1 MSSSFPSMS
10 QVVQRLG
17 TKRLLAVACLAAGLF
32 ASSHA
37 FSQTAGG
44 TMVMIAQPEPPSLAP
59 YLSTSGPIGLVAP
72 KIYNGLLDY
81 DLDLNPVGE
90 LAESFEVSEDGLT
103 VTFKLREGVK
113 WHDGEPFTSA
123 DVEFTI
129 MEVLKNF
136 HPRGPNSFREVSS
149 IDTPDELTAV
159 FNLDKPAPYMMRAFS
174 AYESP
179 IVPKHLLEGKDIREA
194 ELGNNPVGTGP
205 FKFVE
210 WKKGQYIRLDK
221 NPDYWKEGLP
231 LLDRIVARII
241 PDASTRTAAME
252 SGEVHYGAFGAIP
265 NIDVVRLR
273 DSDDIGVT
281 TDGYSMINPMAL
293 IELNTKVAPFDDKAV
308 REAVSLV
315 IDRQFLIDNI
325 WFGYGEPATG
335 AMSSNFEPLG
345 LFTPTPEF
353 YPKSPD
359 VDAANALLDEA
370 GLEAD
375 DNGVRASVVIDL
387 IPYGEDWRRA
397 GEYLKQA
404 MADIGLELELR
415 YEDVPTWIK
424 RIYGDYDFAMN
435 VNYFYQL
442 PDPVIGVQRHYGT
455 DQIRQGTPFVNSTHF
470 SNAKVDELLEAG
482 AIEPDADKR
491 SEIYA
496 EVSNILGE
504 ELPVVNLFEME
515 FLTVY
520 NEKLKDH
527 TVSAMGAY
535 GSFDRAYIEE

>member
-1 MSSSFPSMS
+1 MNFSFFS
-10 QVVQRLG
+10 RLRG
-17 TKRLLAVACLAAGLF
+17 ESGNAHKRLLAGACLATGML
-32 ASSHA
+32 ASTQA
-37 FSQTAGG
+37 ISQGG

-103 VTFKLREGVK
+103 VTFNLREGVT

-129 MEVLKNF
+129 MQVLKEY

-159 FNLDKPAPYMMRAFS
+159 FNLDKPA
-174 AYESP
+174 
-179 IVPKHLLEGKDIREA
+179 H
-194 ELGNNPVGTGP
+194 NPVGTGP

-221 NPDYWKEGLP
+221 NEDYWKEGLP
-231 LLDRIVARII
+231 KLDRIVARVI
-241 PDASTRTAAME
+241 PDASTRTATME
-252 SGEVHYGAFGAIP
+252 SGEVHYAAFGAIP
-265 NIDVVRLR
+265 NIDVVRLEKTE
-273 DSDDIGVT
+273 DIGVT
-281 TDGYSMINPMAL
+281 TDGYAMINPMAL
-293 IELNTKVAPFDDKAV
+293 IELDTTEPPFDNPAL
-308 REAVSLV
+308 RQAVSMV

-325 WFGYGEPATG
+325 WFGYGKPAVG

-345 LFTPTPEF
+345 LHTPTPEF
-353 YPKSPD
+353 YPESPQIE
-359 VDAANALLDEA
+359 AANALLDAA
-370 GLEAD
+370 GMEAD
-375 DNGVRASVVIDL
+375 ADGNRASVVIDL

-404 MADIGLELELR
+404 MGEIGLDLELR

-455 DQIRQGTPFVNSTHF
+455 DQIRPGTPFVNSTGY
-470 SNAKVDELLEAG
+470 SNVKVDELLAAG
-482 AIEPDADKR
+482 AIEPDANTR
-491 SEIYA
+491 SEIYT

-527 TVSAMGAY
+527 TLSAMGAY
-535 GSFDRAYIEE
+535 GSFDRAFIEE

>member
-1 MSSSFPSMS
+1 MTYRSFSRYRRGVLKTLLTGSCLTASVLMSGQALS
-10 QVVQRLG
+10 Q
-17 TKRLLAVACLAAGLF
+17 
-32 ASSHA
+32 S
-37 FSQTAGG
+37 AGG

-72 KIYNGLLDY
+72 KVYNGLLDY
-81 DLDLNPVGE
+81 DLDLNPVPE
-90 LAESFEVSEDGLT
+90 LASSFEVSDDGLT
-103 VTFKLREGVK
+103 VTFNLQEGVK

-123 DVEFTI
+123 DVQFSI
-129 MEVLKNF
+129 MEVLKQF

-194 ELGNNPVGTGP
+194 ELSNNPVGTGP

-265 NIDVVRLR
+265 NIDVVRMR

-281 TDGYSMINPMAL
+281 TDGYAMINPMAL
-293 IELNTKVAPFDDKAV
+293 IELNTTKAPFDNQAM
-308 REAVSLV
+308 RQAISLV

-325 WFGYGEPATG
+325 WFSYGKPATG

-345 LFTPTPEF
+345 LYTPTTDF

-359 VDAANALLDEA
+359 VPAAIALLDEA
-370 GLEAD
+370 GIEANGD
-375 DNGVRASVVIDL
+375 GVRASAVLDL

-404 MADIGLELELR
+404 LAEIGVELELR
-415 YEDVPTWIK
+415 YEDVPTWLK
-424 RIYGDYDFAMN
+424 RIYADYDFELN

-455 DQIRQGTPFVNSTHF
+455 DQIRQGTPFVNSTQY
-470 SNAKVDELLEAG
+470 SNPKVDELLAAG
-482 AIEPDADKR
+482 AVESDAAKR

-496 EVSNILGE
+496 EISAILGE

-520 NEKLKDH
+520 NEMLKDH
-527 TVSAMGAY
+527 TISAMGAY
-535 GSFDRAYIEE
+535 HSFDQAYIEE

>member
-1 MSSSFPSMS
+1 MTSNFLSL
-10 QVVQRLG
+10 QRVVQGLG
-17 TKRLLAVACLAAGLF
+17 AKRFLAVACVATGLLASG
-32 ASSHA
+32 HA
-37 FSQTAGG
+37 FSQSAGG

-81 DLDLNPVGE
+81 DLDLNPVGD
-90 LAESFEVSEDGLT
+90 LAESFEVSDDGLT

-129 MEVLKNF
+129 MEVLKKF

-149 IDTPDELTAV
+149 IDTPDELTAI

-194 ELGNNPVGTGP
+194 ELANNPVGTGP

-231 LLDRIVARII
+231 LLDRVVARII

-273 DSDDIGVT
+273 DSEEIGVT

-293 IELNTKVAPFDDKAV
+293 IELNTKAAPFDDKAV

-345 LFTPTPEF
+345 LYTPTPEF

-404 MADIGLELELR
+404 MADIGLDLELR

-424 RIYGDYDFAMN
+424 RVYGDYDFAMN

-455 DQIRQGTPFVNSTHF
+455 DQIRPGTPFVNSTHF

-496 EVSNILGE
+496 EVSTILGE

>member
-1 MSSSFPSMS
+1 MARSLFSTSTGSSSS
-10 QVVQRLG
+10 
-17 TKRLLAVACLAAGLF
+17 LLKPLLTSACLV
-32 ASSHA
+32 ASVFVSGQA
-37 FSQTAGG
+37 FSQSAGG

-81 DLDLNPVGE
+81 DLDLNPVPE
-90 LAESFEVSEDGLT
+90 LAKSYEVSDDGMT
-103 VTFKLREGVK
+103 VTFTLQEGVM

-123 DVEFTI
+123 DVQFTI
-129 MEVLKNF
+129 MEVLKQF

-149 IDTPDELTAV
+149 IDTPDDLTAV

-194 ELGNNPVGTGP
+194 ELSNNPVGTGP

-221 NPDYWKEGLP
+221 NPDYWKEGYP

-273 DSDDIGVT
+273 ESDDIGVT
-281 TDGYSMINPMAL
+281 TDGYAMINPMAL
-293 IELNTKVAPFDDKAV
+293 IEMNTTTAPFDNPAI
-308 REAVSLV
+308 RQAISLV

-325 WFGYGEPATG
+325 WFGYGKPASS
-335 AMSSNFEPLG
+335 AMTSNFAPLG
-345 LFTPTPEF
+345 LYTPTPAF
-353 YPKSPD
+353 YPEAPD
-359 VDAANALLDEA
+359 VAAAIALLDEA
-370 GLEAD
+370 GIAPNGD
-375 DNGVRASVVIDL
+375 GVRASAVIDL

-404 MADIGLELELR
+404 LAEIGVELELR
-415 YEDVPTWIK
+415 YEDVPTWLK
-424 RIYGDYDFAMN
+424 RVYADYDFELN

-455 DQIRQGTPFVNSTHF
+455 DQIRQGTPFVNSTRY
-470 SNAKVDELLEAG
+470 SNPQIDELLAAG
-482 AIEPDADKR
+482 AVEVDAEKR
-491 SEIYA
+491 SEIYS
-496 EVSNILGE
+496 EIQVILGQD
-504 ELPVVNLFEME
+504 LPVVNLFEME

-527 TVSAMGAY
+527 TISAMGAY
-535 GSFDRAYIEE
+535 HSFDKAYIEE

>member
-1 MSSSFPSMS
+1 MARSLFTSSTRSRNGLLKTMLTSVGLVASVIVSS
-10 QVVQRLG
+10 QALG
-17 TKRLLAVACLAAGLF
+17 Q
-32 ASSHA
+32 S
-37 FSQTAGG
+37 AGG

-72 KIYNGLLDY
+72 KVYNGLLDY
-81 DLDLNPVGE
+81 DLDLNPVPE
-90 LAESFEVSEDGLT
+90 LAKSYEVSDDGLT
-103 VTFKLREGVK
+103 VTFMLQEGVK

-123 DVEFTI
+123 DVQFTI
-129 MEVLKNF
+129 MDVLKQF

-221 NPDYWKEGLP
+221 NPDYWKEGYP

-241 PDASTRTAAME
+241 PDASTRTAAIE

-273 DSDDIGVT
+273 DGKEVGVT
-281 TDGYSMINPMAL
+281 TDGYAMINPMAL
-293 IELNTKVAPFDDKAV
+293 IELNTTKEPFDNPAM
-308 REAVSLV
+308 RQAISLV

-325 WFGYGEPATG
+325 WFGYGKPASS
-335 AMSSNFEPLG
+335 AMTSNFAPLG
-345 LFTPTPEF
+345 LYTPTPEF
-353 YPKSPD
+353 YPEAPK
-359 VDAANALLDEA
+359 VDAARALLDEA
-370 GLEAD
+370 GIAPNGD
-375 DNGVRASVVIDL
+375 GVRASAVIDL

-404 MADIGLELELR
+404 LAEIGVELELR
-415 YEDVPTWIK
+415 YEDVPTWLK
-424 RIYGDYDFAMN
+424 RVYADYDFELN

-455 DQIRQGTPFVNSTHF
+455 DQIRQGTPFVNSTRY
-470 SNAKVDELLEAG
+470 SNPKIDELLAAG
-482 AIEPDADKR
+482 AIEVDAAKR
-491 SEIYA
+491 GEIYSEIQ
-496 EVSNILGE
+496 VILGQ

-535 GSFDRAYIEE
+535 HSFDKAYLEE

>member
-1 MSSSFPSMS
+1 MTSSFLLMKR
-10 QVVQRLG
+10 VVRGLCA
-17 TKRLLAVACLAAGLF
+17 RRALAVVGMAAGLF
-32 ASSHA
+32 ASGHA

-90 LAESFEVSEDGLT
+90 LAESFDVSEDGLT
-103 VTFKLREGVK
+103 VTFNLREGVK

-149 IDTPDELTAV
+149 IDTPDELTAI

-231 LLDRIVARII
+231 LLDRVVARII

-265 NIDVVRLR
+265 NVDVVRLR
-273 DSDDIGVT
+273 DSEDIGVT

-293 IELNTKVAPFDDKAV
+293 IELNTQEAPFDNKAV

-404 MADIGLELELR
+404 MAEIGLDLELR

-455 DQIRQGTPFVNSTHF
+455 DQIRPGTPFVNSTHF

-482 AIEPDADKR
+482 AVEPDAAKR

>member
-1 MSSSFPSMS
+1 MTHRFELCHRTSPQGFARP
-10 QVVQRLG
+10 LI
-17 TKRLLAVACLAAGLF
+17 AAAGLLLTALAAPL
-32 ASSHA
+32 ASA
-37 FSQTAGG
+37 QTAGG
-44 TMVMIAQPEPPSLAP
+44 SLVMIAQPEPPSLAP

-72 KIYNGLLDY
+72 KIYSGLLDY

-90 LAESFEVSEDGLT
+90 LAETFEVSDDGLT
-103 VTFKLREGVK
+103 VTFNLREGVQ

-123 DVEFTI
+123 DVQFSI
-129 MEVLKNF
+129 MEVLKKF

-159 FNLDKPAPYMMRAFS
+159 FNLDRPAPYMMRALS
-174 AYESP
+174 SYESP
-179 IVPKHLLEGKDIREA
+179 IVPKHLLEGKDIRDA
-194 ELGNNPVGTGP
+194 DLANNPVGTGP

-221 NPDYWKEGLP
+221 NEDYWKEGYP

-252 SGEVHYGAFGAIP
+252 SGEVLYGAFGAIP
-265 NIDVVRLR
+265 NVDVVRLR
-273 DSDDIGVT
+273 DSDEIGVT
-281 TDGYSMINPMAL
+281 TDGYAMINPMAL
-293 IELNTKVAPFDDKAV
+293 IELNTAEAPFDNKV
-308 REAVSLV
+308 LREAVSMV

-325 WFGYGEPATG
+325 WFGYGKPATG

-345 LFTPTPEF
+345 LYKATPEF
-353 YPKSPD
+353 YPASPE
-359 VDAANALLDEA
+359 VDAANAMLDEA
-370 GLEAD
+370 GMEAD
-375 DNGVRASVVIDL
+375 SNGVRASVVIDL

-404 MADIGLELELR
+404 MAEIGLELELR

-424 RIYGDYDFAMN
+424 RVYGDYDFRMN

-442 PDPVIGVQRHYGT
+442 PDPVIGVQRHYGS
-455 DQIRQGTPFVNSTHF
+455 DQIRPGTPFVNST
-470 SNAKVDELLEAG
+470 SYDNPKVDELFAAG
-482 AIEPDADKR
+482 AVEPDADKR
-491 SEIYA
+491 SEIYS
-496 EVSNILGE
+496 EVSEILGD

-515 FLTVY
+515 FLTVF
-520 NEKLKDH
+520 NNKLKDH

-535 GSFDRAYIEE
+535 SSFDKAYIEE

>member
-1 MSSSFPSMS
+1 MTRSPKPWSLISGTVLAIGLTLSTQAIS
-10 QVVQRLG
+10 Q
-17 TKRLLAVACLAAGLF
+17 
-32 ASSHA
+32 S
-37 FSQTAGG
+37 AGG

-81 DLDLNPVGE
+81 DLELNPVGE
-90 LAESFEVSEDGLT
+90 LAESYEISDDGLT
-103 VTFKLREGVK
+103 VTFKLREGVT

-123 DVEFTI
+123 DVQFTI
-129 MEVLKNF
+129 MDVLKEF

-159 FNLDKPAPYMMRAFS
+159 FNLDRPAPYMMRAFS

-179 IVPKHLLEGKDIREA
+179 IVPKHLLEGEDIRGSD
-194 ELGNNPVGTGP
+194 LVNNPVGTGP

-221 NPDYWKEGLP
+221 NPDYWREGYP

-273 DSDDIGVT
+273 ESDDIGVT
-281 TDGYSMINPMAL
+281 TDGYAMINPMAL
-293 IELNTKVAPFDDKAV
+293 LELDVTEPPFDNKAMRQAISMV
-308 REAVSLV
+308 V
-315 IDRQFLIDNI
+315 DRQFLIDNI
-325 WFGYGEPATG
+325 WFGYGKPATG
-335 AMSSNFEPLG
+335 AMTSNFEPLG
-345 LFTPTPEF
+345 LHTKTEN
-353 YPKSPD
+353 YPASPD
-359 VDAANALLDEA
+359 VDAANAMLDEA
-370 GLEAD
+370 GIAAD
-375 DNGVRASVVIDL
+375 ADGMRASAVIDL

-404 MADIGLELELR
+404 LAQIGVTLELR
-415 YEDVPTWIK
+415 YEDVPTWLK
-424 RIYGDYDFAMN
+424 RVYADYDFEVN
-435 VNYFYQL
+435 LNYFYQL
-442 PDPVIGVQRHYGT
+442 PDPVIGVQRHYGSN
-455 DQIRQGTPFVNSTHF
+455 QIRQGTPFVNSTRY
-470 SNAKVDELLEAG
+470 SNERVDELLAAG
-482 AIEPDADKR
+482 AIEADAAKR
-491 SEIYA
+491 TEIYA
-496 EVSNILGE
+496 EISTILGE
-504 ELPVVNLFEME
+504 DLPVVNLFEME

-520 NEKLKDH
+520 SEKLKDH
-527 TVSAMGAY
+527 TISAMGAY